1 MSRDDAPASEPQPGS
16 RTRRGESTERRRLEQ
31 DLRHAIATNGF
42 AVHFQPRVALLDGT
56 TCAAEALLRL
66 PHRRRGLMPPAAI
79 IPGAEQGPLGEAV
92 AAWLLRAACL
102 EAATWTDSTSP
113 VLSVN
118 LPPGPLRDGSI
129 LRHLATALEAS
140 GLPPERLELELT
152 ESMLVEPGTD
162 ALLTLSAIRD
172 LGVGL
177 LADDFGLALASLST
191 LRHLPL
197 TALKLDRSLVRD
209 LARDAGDR
217 AVARSIADTA
227 HALGLRV
234 TADAVETA
242 AQRDALLA
250 LGCDEGQGSLFSHPL
265 PAGPFLALLGHA
277 PPMAAPAHA
286 GRPMAMTPG

>member
-1 MSRDDAPASEPQPGS
+1 MSRDDAPATGPQSSSG
-16 RTRRGESTERRRLEQ
+16 TRRGEAAERRRLEQ
-31 DLRHAIATNGF
+31 DLRQAIATNGF
-42 AVHFQPRVALLDGT
+42 AVHYQPRVSLMAGT
-56 TCAAEALLRL
+56 TCAVEALLRL
-66 PHRRRGLMPPAAI
+66 PNRRRGLMPPAAI

-102 EAATWTDSTSP
+102 EAASWTDATAP
-113 VLSVN
+113 MLSVN

-209 LARDAGDR
+209 LPREAEDR

-234 TADAVETA
+234 TADAVETP

-250 LGCDEGQGSLFSHPL
+250 LGCDEGQGSLFSYPL
-265 PAGPFLALLGHA
+265 PAGQLLALLAH
-277 PPMAAPAHA
+277 PPATRARLREPAAA
-286 GRPMAMTPG
+286 